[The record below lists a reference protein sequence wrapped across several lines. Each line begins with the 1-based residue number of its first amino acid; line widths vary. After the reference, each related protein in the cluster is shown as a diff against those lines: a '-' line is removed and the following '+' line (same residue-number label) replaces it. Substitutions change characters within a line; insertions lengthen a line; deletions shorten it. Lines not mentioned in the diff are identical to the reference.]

1 MSYYDISGLDFLNDS
16 SGSSSGSSSPPS
28 GGNGGGNG
36 GGPHWEPPAPSIDYG
51 FDDSGGF
58 IGEGWGGN
66 PPDDPPAPTFTPDPV
81 VTVPPPWV
89 ADPAPVVNI
98 PDPVVT
104 VPPPWVADPVPVVNI
119 PDPVIETGPPPGEIG
134 GPGYVNPTIDT
145 TNTVDVAAEQDAIDD
160 ALAIAQANQNPP
172 APSGPYVPDW
182 GENWVN
188 VSQVGGGPNSPGSL
202 LYGINLEG
210 YGFDP
215 KSEYLPQ
222 EFLQSLMEGTVVG
235 EYENIITNDLIESGE
250 NWPDYVDFE
259 GNLVEGAA
267 PDVIMDPETGE
278 MVSVVGTW
286 DMIENPEVYGEHPMF
301 PGGLED
307 YYDTMDE
314 NWGFENWGEPGGGD
328 EDYWGDWGGGG
339 QGPAGMTLAEYA
351 RQHWFSESLS
361 DVEAKEA
368 RREAEGL
375 GPATMSNMDR
385 MFAKDFATEA
395 RQPDPFYDPEFS
407 YEMYE
412 DYDPIFAGM
421 DLFQRARG

>member
-1 MSYYDISGLDFLNDS
+1 MGVKWQSNVSWGGSPSG
-16 SGSSSGSSSPPS
+16 
-28 GGNGGGNG
+28 GGNGGGSSSG

-66 PPDDPPAPTFTPDPV
+66 PPEPPAPT
-81 VTVPPPWV
+81 
-89 ADPAPVVNI
+89 
-98 PDPVVT
+98 
-104 VPPPWVADPVPVVNI
+104 
-119 PDPVIETGPPPGEIG
+119 VIETGPPPGEIG

-160 ALAIAQANQNPP
+160 ALAISLANQNPP
-172 APSGPYVPDW
+172 TDAGPYVPDW
-182 GENWVN
+182 GENMVN
-188 VSQVGGGPNSPGSL
+188 VSHVGGGPNSPGSL
-202 LYGINLEG
+202 LYGINLED

-222 EFLQSLMEGTVVG
+222 EFLQSLLQGTIVG
-235 EYENIITNDLIESGE
+235 EYENIITNDLISSGE
-250 NWPDYVDFE
+250 NWASGD
-259 GNLVEGAA
+259 A
-267 PDVIMDPETGE
+267 PDVIMVDPETGE
-278 MVSVVGTW
+278 LVSVVGTW

-307 YYDTMDE
+307 YYDMMDE
-314 NWGFENWGEPGGGD
+314 NWGLENWGEPGGY
-328 EDYWGDWGGGG
+328 EDYWGDWGDYGGRR
-339 QGPAGMTLAEYA
+339 PSLAEYA

-385 MFAKDFATEA
+385 MFAKDFSAEIG
-395 RQPDPFYDPEFS
+395 PDPFFDPEFS

>member
-1 MSYYDISGLDFLNDS
+1 MAYYDDVSGLGFLNDS

-66 PPDDPPAPTFTPDPV
+66 PPPAPA
-81 VTVPPPWV
+81 PP
-89 ADPAPVVNI
+89 
-98 PDPVVT
+98 T
-104 VPPPWVADPVPVVNI
+104 
-119 PDPVIETGPPPGEIG
+119 VIETGPPPGEIG

-328 EDYWGDWGGGG
+328 EDYWGGGG

-385 MFAKDFATEA
+385 MFAKDFSAEIG
-395 RQPDPFYDPEFS
+395 PDPFFDPEFS

-421 DLFQRARG
+421 DLFERARME

>member
-1 MSYYDISGLDFLNDS
+1 MAYYDASGLDFLNPS
-16 SGSSSGSSSPPS
+16 SGSSSGGSPHGSSSGSSSPPS

-36 GGPHWEPPAPSIDYG
+36 GGPAPSIDYG

-66 PPDDPPAPTFTPDPV
+66 PPPAPI
-81 VTVPPPWV
+81 TV
-89 ADPAPVVNI
+89 D
-98 PDPVVT
+98 T
-104 VPPPWVADPVPVVNI
+104 SG
-119 PDPVIETGPPPGEIG
+119 TGG
-134 GPGYVNPTIDT
+134 GII
-145 TNTVDVAAEQDAIDD
+145 DVAAEQDAIDD
-160 ALAIAQANQNPP
+160 ALAISLANQNPP
-172 APSGPYVPDW
+172 TDAGPYVPDW
-182 GENWVN
+182 GENMVN
-188 VSQVGGGPNSPGSL
+188 VSHVGGGPNSPGSL
-202 LYGINLEG
+202 LYGINLED

-222 EFLQSLMEGTVVG
+222 EFLQSLLQGTIVG
-235 EYENIITNDLIESGE
+235 EYENIITNDLISSGE
-250 NWPDYVDFE
+250 NWASGD
-259 GNLVEGAA
+259 A
-267 PDVIMDPETGE
+267 PDVIMVDPETGE
-278 MVSVVGTW
+278 LVSVVGTW

-307 YYDTMDE
+307 YYDMMDE
-314 NWGFENWGEPGGGD
+314 NWGLENWGEPGGY
-328 EDYWGDWGGGG
+328 EDYWGDWGDYGGRR
-339 QGPAGMTLAEYA
+339 PSLAEYA

-385 MFAKDFATEA
+385 MFAKDFSAEIG
-395 RQPDPFYDPEFS
+395 PDPFFDPEFS